1 MVVDGVS
8 VPHYCIVHN
17 SPVVDSAPVLD
28 INFIM
33 ESITEVDVRLDVIDG
48 CSISAFCEEW

>member
-33 ESITEVDVRLDVIDG
+33 ESITEFDVRLDVIDG